1 MNRLIILICTVLGSS
16 VAFAADGVLGTKS
29 DTVSPLQ
36 GPSASG
42 GSLLQMVIAVL
53 VVFGLMK
60 YFLPKMM
67 AKFGGKLNPGIG
79 SSIKIEESASFQGGT
94 LYLVTV
100 KDRSLLLGVSG
111 TNLSTL
117 ADLGTVSKP
126 DPGPTF
132 MEILD
137 VADESKAFNTEP
149 IVEAENA
156 REVSMGYAVV
166 EQGTIEQGTVESG
179 SQAKDALQRLQK
191 LIG

>member
-1 MNRLIILICTVLGSS
+1 MRLLKMNRLILLICTVLGSS

-29 DTVSPLQ
+29 DSVPALQ
-36 GPSASG
+36 GPTSSG

-67 AKFGGKLNPGIG
+67 AKFGGKLNPGVG

-149 IVEAENA
+149 IAEVEMTQ
-156 REVSMGYAVV
+156 VFTPGYAVV
-166 EQGTIEQGTVESG
+166 EQGTVQQG